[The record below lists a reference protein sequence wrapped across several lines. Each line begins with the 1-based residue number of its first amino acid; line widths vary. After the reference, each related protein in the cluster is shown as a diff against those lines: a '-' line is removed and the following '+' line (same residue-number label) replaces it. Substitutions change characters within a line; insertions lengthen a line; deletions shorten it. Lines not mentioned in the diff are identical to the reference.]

1 MKTYII
7 TALILLSAV
16 VFAQTPDKI
25 MSWLP
30 DVDGWQ
36 KPVDK
41 EVFNP
46 DNLFD
51 RINGAAPLFIEN
63 GFQEMTTA
71 DYNKGDDYITIQV
84 YRHDTPENAFG
95 MYSSERSP
103 DLTFYPT
110 GGEAH
115 GGNESFFFFCGPLYV
130 KIRSNKSSEE
140 AGEAMKRI
148 AEALAANSGIKAR
161 LPKIFDHFPQE
172 GKKPNTET
180 FITSNFIGH
189 EFLNNVYVC
198 KYIDETDIPYQLFVI
213 DAGSPENAAK
223 ILNNY
228 LGYTGQSLDFKEGF
242 LTITDKY
249 NGDIPCIWKKNY
261 ILGIYN
267 ENGDKIS
274 KAKEIIKSVKL
285 P

>member
-1 MKTYII
+1 MKNPII
-7 TALILLSAV
+7 SILILLSTIAA
-16 VFAQTPDKI
+16 AQAPDKI

-51 RINGAAPLFIEN
+51 RINGAAPLYIEN

-71 DYNKGDDYITIQV
+71 DYKQGDDYITIQA

-103 DLTFYPT
+103 GMTFYPT

-115 GGNESFFFFCGPLYV
+115 GDNSSFFFFNGSLYV
-130 KIRSNKSSEE
+130 KIHSSKASDDAGKAMRKIARS
-140 AGEAMKRI
+140 
-148 AEALAANSGIKAR
+148 LVDNSGIEAK
-161 LPKIFDHFPQE
+161 LPEIFGHFPQ
-172 GKKPNTET
+172 KSKIPHSET
-180 FITSNFIGH
+180 YITSNFIGH
-189 EFLNNVYVC
+189 EFLNRVYAC
-198 KYIDETDIPYQLFVI
+198 QYDDGASAPYQLFVI
-213 DAGSPENAAK
+213 DAGSLRGARE
-223 ILNNY
+223 IMESY
-228 LGYTGQSLDFKEGF
+228 FTYTGQPLDFKEGF
-242 LTITDKY
+242 LTVTDKY
-249 NGDIPCIWKKNY
+249 NGDIPCIWKGNR

-267 ENGDKIS
+267 ENGDKIA
-274 KAKEIIKSVKL
+274 KAKEILSSL
-285 P
+285 RF